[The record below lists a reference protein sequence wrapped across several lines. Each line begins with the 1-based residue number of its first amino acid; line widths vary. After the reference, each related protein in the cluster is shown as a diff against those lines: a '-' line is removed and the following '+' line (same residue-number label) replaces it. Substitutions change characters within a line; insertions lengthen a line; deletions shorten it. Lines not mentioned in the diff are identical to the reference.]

1 MQNDS
6 AHHAFGNMTPS
17 QAAPQDTAT
26 SFNCNHCVLI
36 FRTRVYLYEHLHQVH
51 GLSIES
57 ALRDSGLKSVPQSK
71 SKPDTSLKV
80 GKTKLDISLKLGKNK
95 LDKSKLKKTNFA
107 FNCKNCNFKSANWA
121 IYHEHKQQCTGFPNN
136 ENQTG
141 KTSFLIH
148 KDEASPGTA
157 NHEKAKH
164 KSTPNDVKMYSKS
177 PQTIT
182 KYFTTSTTLKS
193 DCETNKTDRKTLR
206 LEESSLNSSG
216 VFQVT
221 ATSIDLASKNVRSLI
236 SDLDMISDPTS
247 AKPVDP
253 FKEVLPKNSGKRLAN
268 ETAESSPSKKTKL
281 EIETPFVKLNTSS
294 GKLSLEF
301 SDDEEKLDLDGKEL
315 IKNYF
320 CKHCQYNTTDLMHL
334 VSHYQDNHPYI
345 KCNSAYIEEK
355 SDQTAI
361 FRCLE
366 CPVEFAVEAHLHDHY
381 SKDHPDS
388 PGILS
393 LKLADLVHKCF
404 VCPFTAKI
412 LQSLK
417 EHYKEKHPSQKVENP
432 LWYSKYSSAQ
442 QDGSLN
448 YRISEEDKSPEMPET
463 ERTTTADESMAYAP
477 KSYDGTLYYCGKCA
491 FSHKSVVVLHV
502 HYKKSHPEEPITLD
516 KIKQLVIAPTV
527 GVSEEKPGTE
537 QNISRSF
544 ALEESW
550 ASPVSDS
557 EDENISADHN
567 LQAAPHT
574 IVLDSATSSSPIEK
588 MFFCKRCNFSKSNIK
603 SVLSHHNAKHG
614 KTTTIEEVL
623 RYSAE
628 IAHKNV
634 IPVHNSEANANVC
647 PRQLYYCQECNY
659 GNPTI
664 IGILNHQNKLHAMSK
679 GKSAILTYTAM
690 IHDQIEKSETH
701 PNDSF
706 LPSGLPLPLIKD
718 GTGLLFC
725 HLCNYRNSEL
735 SVVTAHYVKSHKGI
749 QITTQEI
756 AEHTAMVY
764 ERLNISPQI
773 KSTVQNQKV
782 TLTKTSVIEPETKAK
797 LKCIKCSYSTNHLY
811 RMRKHLRSAH
821 KNNVSF
827 SDIVGLCGTE
837 AIFQPGYYCDI
848 CSFCHEDLKMVKCH
862 GVNRHGRH
870 LSDKF
875 INSCMYL
882 SPDVCDPQKRDS
894 AFNNDTTKAKEDS
907 SKKQDC
913 NNKHDNDDDNGDEE
927 AAFDSYQVP
936 LDFDN
941 LNVSA
946 EDGKHYNCLYCSA
959 TFEGHGGL
967 LIHMGM
973 KHRSEITNEMPQ
985 LEMTERTQVFKC
997 HSCNY
1002 VNNIKQGV
1010 VTHCLM
1016 KHPNKAL
1023 KINSIYVTREH
1034 LKNVEM
1040 KVKMGTWK
1048 FCGFICKDCSQIFP
1062 SKEKLKSHHTTHKNP
1077 PVQNTDNQLQH
1088 EQVWCQ
1094 HCGFYC
1100 ASEKEHTDHLRVC
1113 PKNYSIFSC
1122 ALCPDAFITR
1132 VRLGIHYTKKHGKE
1146 ASLKYY
1152 TPLHNQQ
1159 SKVARATSA
1168 QPVSRESKMILMY
1181 KCPSCRYVNSSCHGT
1196 LTHCQMLHPKIV
1208 VRAGKLKTL
1217 ELDLANMIG
1226 CVTEKQTTFGGYR
1239 CRKCPLV
1246 YGGLKKLKRH
1256 CEMDH
1261 KPSARATSQEPAV
1274 HDNALSSVS
1283 ESATS
1288 DQKKLVSKFCHFFK
1302 CSLCSYST
1310 SILKQLGNHYMQRH
1324 GKSSYMK
1331 YYSPLFHQGNK
1342 PKISLKHEEIGQTKN
1357 PLEQTEKTTVP
1368 QQVYKCSSCSY
1379 GSAYRRYLIA
1389 HLKNRHK
1396 YDSKAV
1402 YKHMEKYKDYKST
1415 LPSGQFT
1422 CKKCHNVG
1430 FESKFRLLVHY
1441 RTFHISEMQIDFTII
1456 AKRRDRSTG
1465 VYKCNYCKK
1474 KLFGI
1479 KNLWKHL
1486 DQHRAR
1492 WLRKQKELEVK
1503 VTEEDTVPSLNPVE
1517 EETGLNVMDE
1527 EAVISHSA
1535 SASSHSG
1542 FEVPEVSEEQYIE
1555 GIHNCLRCKRSFKS
1569 LKGLRS
1575 HERSHAAL
1583 AALDIATTSDSQ
1595 ERINQYITYRTGTT
1609 RPFMCALCTYRTPVL
1624 SLLKNHIIKKHP
1636 HVLNSAEVDK
1646 HLDKAA
1652 QRDNDAPQNGVD
1664 DMNADD
1670 DEPENSY
1677 LEPPDV
1683 QRQLKHYNIMAQVDP
1698 ASKTQNIQL
1707 SDPRMLP
1714 CEMCNF
1720 NCQHYSNMR
1729 RHYLRRHGKK
1739 LIRCKDCNFFSCF
1752 KQNLDLHEQMGHSTF
1767 QSKPTHLK
1775 NLCCPFCLYQSKNK
1789 NNMIDHIVLHREER
1803 VMPIEVRRSKLSRY
1817 LQGIVFRCYKCTF
1830 TSGSADS
1837 LHLHMAKHNDLKPF
1851 KCRLCYFDCTQLR
1864 ELEAHLCDKHQ
1875 VLRNH
1880 QLVGQVCLDQL
1891 ESIEDRIPQN
1901 DGDEML
1907 YDPENNETI
1916 MKNKNEQSNEN
1927 QEDAEENLSNSDS
1940 PKMQSASEAAEDAS
1954 ESSPMCVEEDLSQ
1967 DNPQS
1972 IDANM
1977 EHEKQNNTT
1986 ENDSKMLSVAAL
1998 DSKQDCKKT
2007 TDIHN
2012 TVPEKMST
2020 SVAPKI
2026 SQEVQENQ
2034 HKTKSAEECPYGD
2047 MPILEKYFKEQRL
2060 VFAQSSENFP
2070 CSMMRDGCDKE
2081 SSEVYDMENGLQ
2093 EAHNS
2098 PPVLQATDRVAV
2110 NVFPC
2115 DYCGRSLSNTSELER
2130 HMMRHGM

>member
-1 MQNDS
+1 M
-6 AHHAFGNMTPS
+6 
-17 QAAPQDTAT
+17 
-26 SFNCNHCVLI
+26 
-36 FRTRVYLYEHLHQVH
+36 
-51 GLSIES
+51 
-57 ALRDSGLKSVPQSK
+57 
-71 SKPDTSLKV
+71 
-80 GKTKLDISLKLGKNK
+80 
-95 LDKSKLKKTNFA
+95 
-107 FNCKNCNFKSANWA
+107 
-121 IYHEHKQQCTGFPNN
+121 
-136 ENQTG
+136 
-141 KTSFLIH
+141 
-148 KDEASPGTA
+148 
-157 NHEKAKH
+157 
-164 KSTPNDVKMYSKS
+164 
-177 PQTIT
+177 
-182 KYFTTSTTLKS
+182 
-193 DCETNKTDRKTLR
+193 
-206 LEESSLNSSG
+206 
-216 VFQVT
+216 
-221 ATSIDLASKNVRSLI
+221 
-236 SDLDMISDPTS
+236 
-247 AKPVDP
+247 
-253 FKEVLPKNSGKRLAN
+253 
-268 ETAESSPSKKTKL
+268 
-281 EIETPFVKLNTSS
+281 
-294 GKLSLEF
+294 
-301 SDDEEKLDLDGKEL
+301 
-315 IKNYF
+315 
-320 CKHCQYNTTDLMHL
+320 
-334 VSHYQDNHPYI
+334 
-345 KCNSAYIEEK
+345 
-355 SDQTAI
+355 
-361 FRCLE
+361 
-366 CPVEFAVEAHLHDHY
+366 
-381 SKDHPDS
+381 
-388 PGILS
+388 
-393 LKLADLVHKCF
+393 
-404 VCPFTAKI
+404 
-412 LQSLK
+412 
-417 EHYKEKHPSQKVENP
+417 
-432 LWYSKYSSAQ
+432 
-442 QDGSLN
+442 
-448 YRISEEDKSPEMPET
+448 
-463 ERTTTADESMAYAP
+463 
-477 KSYDGTLYYCGKCA
+477 
-491 FSHKSVVVLHV
+491 
-502 HYKKSHPEEPITLD
+502 
-516 KIKQLVIAPTV
+516 
-527 GVSEEKPGTE
+527 
-537 QNISRSF
+537 
-544 ALEESW
+544 
-550 ASPVSDS
+550 
-557 EDENISADHN
+557 
-567 LQAAPHT
+567 
-574 IVLDSATSSSPIEK
+574 
-588 MFFCKRCNFSKSNIK
+588 
-603 SVLSHHNAKHG
+603 
-614 KTTTIEEVL
+614 
-623 RYSAE
+623 
-628 IAHKNV
+628 
-634 IPVHNSEANANVC
+634 
-647 PRQLYYCQECNY
+647 
-659 GNPTI
+659 
-664 IGILNHQNKLHAMSK
+664 
-679 GKSAILTYTAM
+679 
-690 IHDQIEKSETH
+690 
-701 PNDSF
+701 
-706 LPSGLPLPLIKD
+706 
-718 GTGLLFC
+718 LFC

-1100 ASEKEHTDHLRVC
+1100 ASEKEHTDHLR
-1113 PKNYSIFSC
+1113 
-1122 ALCPDAFITR
+1122 
-1132 VRLGIHYTKKHGKE
+1132 
-1146 ASLKYY
+1146 
-1152 TPLHNQQ
+1152 
-1159 SKVARATSA
+1159 
-1168 QPVSRESKMILMY
+1168 
-1181 KCPSCRYVNSSCHGT
+1181 
-1196 LTHCQMLHPKIV
+1196 
-1208 VRAGKLKTL
+1208 
-1217 ELDLANMIG
+1217 
-1226 CVTEKQTTFGGYR
+1226 
-1239 CRKCPLV
+1239 
-1246 YGGLKKLKRH
+1246 
-1256 CEMDH
+1256 
-1261 KPSARATSQEPAV
+1261 
-1274 HDNALSSVS
+1274 
-1283 ESATS
+1283 SATS

-1503 VTEEDTVPSLNPVE
+1503 VSESVFTDLCYSNNILTVTEEDTVPSLNPVE

-1636 HVLNSAEVDK
+1636 REYNYILDYLTYSSVCIDVLNSAEVDK

-1670 DEPENSY
+1670 DEPEICFSSPDSY

-1875 VLRNH
+1875 
-1880 QLVGQVCLDQL
+1880 
-1891 ESIEDRIPQN
+1891 
-1901 DGDEML
+1901 
-1907 YDPENNETI
+1907 
-1916 MKNKNEQSNEN
+1916 
-1927 QEDAEENLSNSDS
+1927 
-1940 PKMQSASEAAEDAS
+1940 
-1954 ESSPMCVEEDLSQ
+1954 
-1967 DNPQS
+1967 
-1972 IDANM
+1972 
-1977 EHEKQNNTT
+1977 
-1986 ENDSKMLSVAAL
+1986 
-1998 DSKQDCKKT
+1998 
-2007 TDIHN
+2007 
-2012 TVPEKMST
+2012 
-2020 SVAPKI
+2020 
-2026 SQEVQENQ
+2026 
-2034 HKTKSAEECPYGD
+2034 
-2047 MPILEKYFKEQRL
+2047 
-2060 VFAQSSENFP
+2060 
-2070 CSMMRDGCDKE
+2070 
-2081 SSEVYDMENGLQ
+2081 
-2093 EAHNS
+2093 
-2098 PPVLQATDRVAV
+2098 
-2110 NVFPC
+2110 
-2115 DYCGRSLSNTSELER
+2115 
-2130 HMMRHGM
+2130 